1 MDHKDIFIEEANELL
16 EEVENSI
23 IDVEDIG
30 LTVDVVN
37 TLFRS
42 FHTMKGSASML
53 EFNEIS
59 NLTHKVEDLLEPV
72 REGVIDTEIYTKDY
86 VDVILKA
93 KDQIND
99 YLNRILNDQDIIEN
113 ENIYILIDKL
123 KGKITSNENI
133 ERICHL
139 DENQSKEYLY
149 EITLIPTL
157 RIFNNEFGIY
167 NLINDLKENG
177 EAEISMN
184 ISSIPMITEIDI
196 NKFYLT
202 WDIKYKTFLTKDKIE
217 EYFIFIDDAVNYH
230 INEINDNEQRYEEKE
245 SIEKNII
252 ANKIVNE
259 INRDVRVSSSKLDE
273 LVNLM
278 GELFVNYTQL
288 EKLVYNNADA
298 KLEVVL
304 DEHNRVIETL
314 KNQIFDIRMLP
325 LSTVFN
331 RFKRAVIELGKETG
345 KKIELK
351 ITGEDVELDKSI
363 VDKLYEPLLHI
374 VRNSIDHGI
383 MKHAS
388 NYHQNNDYDGTLS
401 LNAINEGTQIKI
413 LIKDNGKG
421 INLEQVYKAA
431 IDKNIIDNNDNLNED
446 QILDLLFLPGF
457 STKENITNIS
467 GRGVGLD
474 VVKQEIHKLRGSIGI
489 DSSLNKGT
497 TITIRLPLTLSIIDG
512 LLVEVDNKK
521 YIIPMAS
528 VRENFNYDDK
538 LKYTD
543 GRDIIVIR
551 DEMIPLIKLRDIFNI
566 MDNNLIRSQI
576 VIVRIANERIGVL
589 VDKIIGPHQTV
600 IQPFSS
606 LVKGV
611 NVFSGATI
619 LEDGNISLIID
630 LMELIDYVKRKEYV
644 SIRNN

>member
-93 KDQIND
+93 KDQINE

-139 DENQSKEYLY
+139 DENKSKEYLY

>member
-93 KDQIND
+93 KDQINE

-566 MDNNLIRSQI
+566 IDNNLIRSQI

>member
-93 KDQIND
+93 KDQINE

-113 ENIYILIDKL
+113 EKIYILIDKL

-217 EYFIFIDDAVNYH
+217 EYFIFIDDAVDYH

-383 MKHAS
+383 MKNAS

-576 VIVRIANERIGVL
+576 VIVRIANERIGIL

>member
-93 KDQIND
+93 KDQINE

-113 ENIYILIDKL
+113 EKIYILIDKL

-217 EYFIFIDDAVNYH
+217 EYFIFIDDAVDYH

-383 MKHAS
+383 MKNAS

>member
-86 VDVILKA
+86 VNVILKA

-139 DENQSKEYLY
+139 DENKSKEYLY

-217 EYFIFIDDAVNYH
+217 EYFIFIDDAVDYH

-259 INRDVRVSSSKLDE
+259 INRDVRVSSSKLDK

>member
-93 KDQIND
+93 KDQINE

>member
-1 MDHKDIFIEEANELL
+1 MNHKNIFIEEANELL

-23 IDVEDIG
+23 IDVEDNGFTI
-30 LTVDVVN
+30 DVVN

-42 FHTMKGSASML
+42 FHTMKGSAAML
-53 EFNEIS
+53 ELNEIS

-72 REGVIDTEIYTKDY
+72 REGVIDTEIYTAEY
-86 VDVILKA
+86 VEIILRV
-93 KDQIND
+93 KDQINE
-99 YLNRILNDQDIIEN
+99 YLNRIIHDKDIVVN
-113 ENIYILIDKL
+113 ESIYILINKL
-123 KGKITSNENI
+123 KEKIASNENSEQI
-133 ERICHL
+133 TYSEKI
-139 DENQSKEYLY
+139 KPKKYLY
-149 EITLIPTL
+149 KITLNPTIN
-157 RIFNNEFGIY
+157 IFNEGIGIN
-167 NLINDLKENG
+167 NLLNDLKENG
-177 EAEISMN
+177 ETEISMN
-184 ISSIPMITEIDI
+184 ISKVPMINEIDI
-196 NKFYLT
+196 NKIYLT
-202 WDIKYKTFLTKDKIE
+202 WNIKYKTFLTKDKIE
-217 EYFIFIDDAVNYH
+217 EYFIFINDIVDYQIKEITN
-230 INEINDNEQRYEEKE
+230 NEELYEEKK
-245 SIEKNII
+245 SSDKSKINSKII
-252 ANKIVNE
+252 DD

-288 EKLVYNNADA
+288 EKLLYENADP

-331 RFKRAVIELGKETG
+331 RFKRAVSELGKETG

-383 MKHAS
+383 IKNITNDTKFS
-388 NYHQNNDYDGTLS
+388 DYDGTLN

-413 LIKDNGKG
+413 LIEDDGDG
-421 INLEQVYKAA
+421 INLKHVYKAA
-431 IDKNIIDNNDNLNED
+431 IDRNIIDNNANLNDD

-489 DSSLNKGT
+489 DSVLKKGT

-528 VRENFNYDDK
+528 VRENFNYDEK
-538 LKYTD
+538 LKYSD

-551 DEMIPLIKLRDIFNI
+551 DEMIPLIKLRNIFNI
-566 MDNNLIRSQI
+566 KDKDFVKSQI
-576 VIVRIANERIGVL
+576 VIVRIGNERIGIL

-606 LVKGV
+606 LVKGI

-630 LMELIDYVKRKEYV
+630 LMELIDCVKRKEYV

>member
-86 VDVILKA
+86 VNVILKA
-93 KDQIND
+93 KDQINE

-113 ENIYILIDKL
+113 EKIYILIDKL

-149 EITLIPTL
+149 EITLVPTL

-217 EYFIFIDDAVNYH
+217 EYFIFIDDAVDYH

-383 MKHAS
+383 MKNAS
-388 NYHQNNDYDGTLS
+388 NYNQNNDYDGTLS

>member
-86 VDVILKA
+86 VNVILKA
-93 KDQIND
+93 KDQINE

-113 ENIYILIDKL
+113 EKIYILIDKL

-149 EITLIPTL
+149 EITLVPTL

-217 EYFIFIDDAVNYH
+217 EYFIFIDDAVDYH

-383 MKHAS
+383 MKNAS
-388 NYHQNNDYDGTLS
+388 NYNQNNDYDGTLS

-431 IDKNIIDNNDNLNED
+431 IDKNILDNNDNLNED

>member
-93 KDQIND
+93 KDQINE

-139 DENQSKEYLY
+139 DENKSKEYLY

-217 EYFIFIDDAVNYH
+217 EYFIFIDDAVDYH

>member
-93 KDQIND
+93 KDQINE

-217 EYFIFIDDAVNYH
+217 EYFIFIDDAVDYH

-383 MKHAS
+383 MKNAS

>member
-93 KDQIND
+93 KDQINE

-157 RIFNNEFGIY
+157 KIFNNEFGIY

-217 EYFIFIDDAVNYH
+217 EYFIFIDDAVDYH

-383 MKHAS
+383 MKNAS

>member
-93 KDQIND
+93 KDQINE

-113 ENIYILIDKL
+113 EKIYILIDKL

-202 WDIKYKTFLTKDKIE
+202 WDIKYKTFLTKNKIE

-383 MKHAS
+383 MKNAS

-566 MDNNLIRSQI
+566 IDNNLIRSQI

>member
-86 VDVILKA
+86 VNVILKA

>member
-93 KDQIND
+93 KDQINE

-177 EAEISMN
+177 KAEISMN

>member
-1 MDHKDIFIEEANELL
+1 MEHKDIFIEEANELL
-16 EEVENSI
+16 EQVESSI
-23 IDVEDIG
+23 IDVEDNGFTI
-30 LTVDVVN
+30 DVVN

-42 FHTMKGSASML
+42 FHTMKGSAAML
-53 EFNEIS
+53 ELNEVT
-59 NLTHKVEDLLEPV
+59 NLTHVVEDLLEPV
-72 REGVIDTEIYTKDY
+72 REGMIDTEIYTTEY
-86 VDVILKA
+86 VEVILKA
-93 KDQIND
+93 KDQIKE
-99 YLNRILNDQDIIEN
+99 YLNRILNDQDIVEN
-113 ENIYILIDKL
+113 ESIYSLINKL
-123 KGKITSNENI
+123 KGKITSYENTDQI
-133 ERICHL
+133 SYSEK
-139 DENQSKEYLY
+139 NNSKEYLY
-149 EITLIPTL
+149 KITLIPTL
-157 RIFNNEFGIY
+157 NVFKNGIGINN
-167 NLINDLKENG
+167 LLNDLKENG
-177 EAEISMN
+177 ETEISMN
-184 ISSIPMITEIDI
+184 ISRVPMITEIDI
-196 NKFYLT
+196 NNIYLT
-202 WDIKYKTFLTKDKIE
+202 WDIRYKTFLTKAKIE
-217 EYFIFIDDAVNYH
+217 EYFIFIDDAVDYQ
-230 INEINDNEQRYEEKE
+230 INDITNNEERYEEKD
-245 SIEKNII
+245 STGKNK
-252 ANKIVNE
+252 NNPKIVND

-288 EKLVYNNADA
+288 EKLVYDNADP

-331 RFKRAVIELGKETG
+331 RFKRAVNELGKETG

-383 MKHAS
+383 IKNIS
-388 NYHQNNDYDGTLS
+388 KYDQNSDYDGTLN

-413 LIKDNGKG
+413 LIKDDGDG

-431 IDKNIIDNNDNLNED
+431 IDKNIIDINANLNDD

-489 DSSLNKGT
+489 DSAVKKGT

-512 LLVEVDNKK
+512 LLIEVDNKK

-528 VRENFNYDDK
+528 VRENFNYDEK

-551 DEMIPLIKLRDIFNI
+551 DEMIPLIKLRNIFNI
-566 MDNNLIRSQI
+566 EDKNLVKSQI
-576 VIVRIANERIGVL
+576 VIVRIGNERIGIL

-606 LVKGV
+606 LVKGI

-630 LMELIDYVKRKEYV
+630 LMELIDCAKRKEYV

>member
-1 MDHKDIFIEEANELL
+1 MSFT
-16 EEVENSI
+16 I
-23 IDVEDIG
+23 I
-30 LTVDVVN
+30 
-37 TLFRS
+37 RKS
-42 FHTMKGSASML
+42 
-53 EFNEIS
+53 
-59 NLTHKVEDLLEPV
+59 
-72 REGVIDTEIYTKDY
+72 
-86 VDVILKA
+86 
-93 KDQIND
+93 
-99 YLNRILNDQDIIEN
+99 
-113 ENIYILIDKL
+113 IYILIDKL
-123 KGKITSNENI
+123 KGKITSNENSD
-133 ERICHL
+133 RISHL

-157 RIFNNEFGIY
+157 SVFNNEYGIN
-167 NLINDLKENG
+167 NLINDLKDNG

-217 EYFIFIDDAVNYH
+217 EYFIFIDDAVDYH

-383 MKHAS
+383 MKNAS

-551 DEMIPLIKLRDIFNI
+551 DEMIPLIKLRDIFKI
-566 MDNNLIRSQI
+566 VGKNLIRSQI

>member
-1 MDHKDIFIEEANELL
+1 MNHKNIFIEEANELL

-23 IDVEDIG
+23 IDVEDNGFTI
-30 LTVDVVN
+30 DVVN

-42 FHTMKGSASML
+42 FHTMKGSAAML
-53 EFNEIS
+53 ELNEITT
-59 NLTHKVEDLLEPV
+59 LTHKVEDLLEPV
-72 REGVIDTEIYTKDY
+72 REGVIDTEIYTAEY
-86 VDVILKA
+86 VEIILKV
-93 KDQIND
+93 KDQINE
-99 YLNRILNDQDIIEN
+99 YLNRIINDQDIVVN
-113 ENIYILIDKL
+113 ESIYILINKL
-123 KGKITSNENI
+123 KVKIASNENTEQI
-133 ERICHL
+133 TYSDKIK
-139 DENQSKEYLY
+139 SKKYLY
-149 EITLIPTL
+149 KITLNPTVN
-157 RIFNNEFGIY
+157 IFNNGIGIN
-167 NLINDLKENG
+167 NLFNDLKENG

-184 ISSIPMITEIDI
+184 ISRVPNVNEIDI
-196 NKFYLT
+196 NKIYLT
-202 WDIKYKTFLTKDKIE
+202 WDIRYETFLTKDKII
-217 EYFIFIDDAVNYH
+217 EYFIFINDIVDYQ
-230 INEINDNEQRYEEKE
+230 IKEIIDNEKRSEEEK
-245 SIEKNII
+245 SSDKSKTNS
-252 ANKIVNE
+252 KILDD
-259 INRDVRVSSSKLDE
+259 INRDVRVSSKKLDE

-288 EKLVYNNADA
+288 EKLLYENANP

-331 RFKRAVIELGKETG
+331 RFKRAVNELGKETG

-383 MKHAS
+383 IKNIS
-388 NYHQNNDYDGTLS
+388 NDTKINDYDGTLN

-413 LIKDNGKG
+413 LIEDDGDG
-421 INLEQVYKAA
+421 INLKHVYKAA
-431 IDKNIIDNNDNLNED
+431 IDKNIIDNNANLNDD

-489 DSSLNKGT
+489 DSALKKGT

-528 VRENFNYDDK
+528 VRENFNYDEK

-551 DEMIPLIKLRDIFNI
+551 DEMIPLIKLRNIFNI
-566 MDNNLIRSQI
+566 KDKDFVKSQI
-576 VIVRIANERIGVL
+576 VIARIGNERIGIL

-606 LVKGV
+606 LVKGI

-630 LMELIDYVKRKEYV
+630 LMELVDCVKRKEYV

>member
-86 VDVILKA
+86 VNVILKA

-139 DENQSKEYLY
+139 DENKSKEYLY

>member
-93 KDQIND
+93 KDQINE

-113 ENIYILIDKL
+113 EKIYILIDKL

-566 MDNNLIRSQI
+566 IDNNLIRSQI